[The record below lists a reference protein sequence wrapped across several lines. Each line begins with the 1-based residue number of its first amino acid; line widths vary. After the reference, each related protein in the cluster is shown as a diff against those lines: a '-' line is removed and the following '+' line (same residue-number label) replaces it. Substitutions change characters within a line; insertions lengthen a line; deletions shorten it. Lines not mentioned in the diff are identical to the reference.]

1 MRIEEAASSAEV
13 SVNEIIVRALSAAFP
28 DPADLDSHE

>member
-1 MRIEEAASSAEV
+1 MRIGEAASSAEV
-13 SVNEIIVRALSAAFP
+13 SVNEMIVRALSAAFP

>member
-28 DPADLDSHE
+28 DPADVDWHE